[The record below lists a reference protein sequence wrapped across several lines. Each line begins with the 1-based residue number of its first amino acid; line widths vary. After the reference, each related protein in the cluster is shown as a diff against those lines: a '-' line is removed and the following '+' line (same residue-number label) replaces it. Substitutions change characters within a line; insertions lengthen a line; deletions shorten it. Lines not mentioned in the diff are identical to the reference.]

1 MKWNFDYQESFEKAM
16 KIIDGEVVDEN
27 TISLENKIEDIIA
40 YLKEI
45 RVANIN
51 ELSKL
56 LTLANNCAEAL
67 GGELLVEVEKE
78 ICISLIVEKIYVE
91 ADSIINPAE
100 DFLNCVMDSYKY
112 LDFSAHKGKILIKIV
127 TI

>member
-27 TISLENKIEDIIA
+27 TISLQNKIEDIIA

-78 ICISLIVEKIYVE
+78 ICISLIVEKLYIE
-91 ADSIINPAE
+91 ANSTINPAE
-100 DFLNCVMDSYKY
+100 DFLNCVIDNYKY